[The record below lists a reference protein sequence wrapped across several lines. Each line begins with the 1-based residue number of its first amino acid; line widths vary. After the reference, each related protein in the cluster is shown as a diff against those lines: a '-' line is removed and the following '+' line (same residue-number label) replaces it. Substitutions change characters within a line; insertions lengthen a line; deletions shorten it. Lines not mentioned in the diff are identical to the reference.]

1 MAVPA
6 EIRAVP
12 RHVNTIVDDNS
23 SKTEGSGE
31 PEAETP
37 AWPSTEE
44 LCIHHRIAIVRQI
57 GKLLIKHGE
66 FKLR

>member
-44 LCIHHRIAIVRQI
+44 LCIHHRIAIVRRI
-57 GKLLIKHGE
+57 GKLLMN
-66 FKLR
+66 